1 MTSVVIYC
9 DGPDKG
15 LRHERVP
22 VARYDKP
29 YRVGDDEHDKWG
41 PVRSWRDGD
50 SLIVVPEFERWVTD
64 DDDESRA
71 TNLSIRKLRQ
81 LFRYRCELCKPEF
94 DLQRHTYNHQFDVKT
109 ARDRVLDAVAERG
122 GQITVRQ
129 LATAWKYQ
137 IAQTRRR

>member
-1 MTSVVIYC
+1 MNVSQSPATTSRTASAMTNMTSG
-9 DGPDKG
+9 GPG
-15 LRHERVP
+15 GAGATATRPTFASGR
-22 VARYDKP
+22 
-29 YRVGDDEHDKWG
+29 
-41 PVRSWRDGD
+41 
-50 SLIVVPEFERWVTD
+50 VTD